1 MIFDEKPLIF
11 LVILDEHDRNS
22 RMRKIKTKA
31 ELKSVGDFLKTSTE
45 MLPLTCGLC
54 DKVSQE
60 KRREQSIHFYFSQD
74 FNSESHFKDHEADH
88 PSVEIIPRI
97 QKPPP
102 GRKDLKCPIC
112 SKKFKNET
120 SLNYHQMFHTNDEI
134 PLTNKTLSTSKPVK
148 KTGGSQASHRSKED
162 KKPSRSASFDS
173 SDSDSDNESRHLS
186 LKHISNSVKRI
197 SEEKQK
203 NVKKFPKMKPKIS
216 ESESEVEVKKMT
228 KVKLECEN
236 CRKKFSSAMALEY
249 HKITFHVGD
258 ESSHSGEKK
267 IKGKQPVTK
276 QKISPNKTDTNK
288 SKCLTGIFRK
298 TQKQSDHSE
307 DDSKQVIETIKSKL
321 FMMQKK
327 TFSSWNFESRKRQSV
342 NYKDDS
348 SSSESRSDRESQ
360 APTDLR
366 KNVKRKAEKSS
377 RPVKKRFAETSS
389 DSDEEPVAKKP
400 AKKVSKEKPRTIESE
415 FQSHSIDAILR
426 SKDDVRVS
434 KKLPGKS
441 ASKLLKSSAPSAPK
455 SKAAKKVTSDSEPEI
470 VKKEIKT
477 EPVVDI
483 VDSEDESSK
492 IRERLFSTTSVKE
505 KCENC
510 SKNFKNLLTLRYHQL
525 HCDASTKI
533 TSNASKNS
541 VEKSILQ
548 IKKTSESPADKIL
561 KKLSEKVEKSE
572 TKSAQSQPNKPRVKA
587 CGVQVKKISKGMMK
601 TFEADIDKKVKAAP
615 PPKAKIKS
623 AELKIKKQTQR
634 QTSLKPVKSPAKKKL
649 ENSPG
654 GCRVRCEDC
663 GKTFAGE
670 MALQYHKITF
680 HVGEEETKLFSTSL
694 YNEQMN
700 FDKTV
705 LKLNEHDAAYVISD
719 SAKSPKLVKR
729 KLSIEAENKPG
740 KSDREASK
748 QEKKKLPIAK
758 VNNEKMKPKK
768 VLEKNK
774 ETTATAKSFPKA
786 KPKVEKLV
794 SQPSSG
800 YCICDKPEREDML
813 G

>member
-1 MIFDEKPLIF
+1 
-11 LVILDEHDRNS
+11 
-22 RMRKIKTKA
+22 MRKIKTKA

-434 KKLPGKS
+434 KKLPSKS

-634 QTSLKPVKSPAKKKL
+634 QTQRQTQTSLKPVKSPAKKKL

-680 HVGEEETKLFSTSL
+680 HVGEEESKLFSTSI

-705 LKLNEHDAAYVISD
+705 LKMNEIEASLVISD
-719 SAKSPKLVKR
+719 PGKSPKTTAKKSVEVEK
-729 KLSIEAENKPG
+729 KEEQGKP
-740 KSDREASK
+740 AK
-748 QEKKKLPIAK
+748 QEKRKFANPSPKVDKDKLKKKK
-758 VNNEKMKPKK
+758 VSNISNETSKMKP
-768 VLEKNK
+768 
-774 ETTATAKSFPKA
+774 T
-786 KPKVEKLV
+786 PKVKTEPAKV
-794 SQPSSG
+794 SVKSSPG
-800 YCICDKPEREDML
+800 YCFCNKPEREDML